1 MARHITYGHE
11 STEKLE
17 SGDRS
22 QEKLKNVQDVRDMKV
37 NITHPLSLL
46 QITMKKK
53 LSIYLIIALLVVIG
67 TLAATTSYLLKYML
81 EEPTHTYDYRWA
93 KLHQRYPSLT
103 PWLDSLKTTHQLRDT
118 TILLNNH
125 LRAHAFYLRAD
136 SACGRTAIC
145 VHGYKD
151 NGLGLLYIAHI
162 YNKVMRMNVL
172 LPDLHGHGQ
181 SEGNSIQ
188 MGWNDRKDIEQWIPV
203 AERMFRD
210 KRHPSQMVL
219 HGVSM
224 GAATIMNVSGDEK
237 IPTYVKAYVEDCGYT
252 SVWDECTDQLKA
264 QFNLPQFP
272 LVPLASA
279 LCQVK
284 HGWNFHEASP
294 LEQVKKCH
302 RPMLFIHGD
311 HDTYVPSWMVYPL
324 YKAKPQ
330 PKQLWITQGSE
341 HAYSYHDY
349 TKLYESKVKN
359 FVSKYFK

>member
-1 MARHITYGHE
+1 
-11 STEKLE
+11 
-17 SGDRS
+17 
-22 QEKLKNVQDVRDMKV
+22 
-37 NITHPLSLL
+37 
-46 QITMKKK
+46 
-53 LSIYLIIALLVVIG
+53 
-67 TLAATTSYLLKYML
+67 
-81 EEPTHTYDYRWA
+81 
-93 KLHQRYPSLT
+93 
-103 PWLDSLKTTHQLRDT
+103 
-118 TILLNNH
+118 
-125 LRAHAFYLRAD
+125 
-136 SACGRTAIC
+136 
-145 VHGYKD
+145 
-151 NGLGLLYIAHI
+151 
-162 YNKVMRMNVL
+162 MNVL

-224 GAATIMNVSGDEK
+224 GAATIMNVSGDEN

-349 TKLYESKVKN
+349 PKLYETKVKN
-359 FVSKYFK
+359 FVSKYFEY